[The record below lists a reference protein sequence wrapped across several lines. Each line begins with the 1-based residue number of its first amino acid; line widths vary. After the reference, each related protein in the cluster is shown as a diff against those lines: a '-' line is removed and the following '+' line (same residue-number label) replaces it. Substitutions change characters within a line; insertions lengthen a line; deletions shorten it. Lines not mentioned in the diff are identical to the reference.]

1 MEINDIVKILNR
13 FHESVYKDKSFYV
26 LQKTAVRS
34 GVAGA
39 YKRYTWILWFISES
53 GEKLR
58 AYTVVYT
65 ARVVSDTEKKDI
77 EALMTERMLE
87 GIYGI
92 IYNGGVFK
100 DNGDTDRR
108 DQQWGPYKD

>member
-1 MEINDIVKILNR
+1 MEINDIVKVLNR
-13 FHESVYKDKSFYV
+13 FHESIYKDKSFYV

-39 YKRYTWILWFISES
+39 YKRYTWILWFIPEG

-65 ARVVSDTEKKDI
+65 GRVVSDTEKKDI

-92 IYNGGVFK
+92 IYNREVFG
-100 DNGDTDRR
+100 DNGNIDRR
-108 DQQWGPYKD
+108 DQQWGSYKD

>member
-1 MEINDIVKILNR
+1 MTIEDIVATLNR

-26 LQKTAVRS
+26 LQKTGVRS

-39 YKRYTWILWFISES
+39 YKRYTWILWFIPES

-58 AYTVVYT
+58 AYTVVHT
-65 ARVVSDTEKKDI
+65 GRVVSDTEKKDM
-77 EALMTERMLE
+77 EALMTEQMLE

-92 IYNGGVFK
+92 IYNREVFG
-100 DNGDTDRR
+100 DNGDIDR
-108 DQQWGPYKD
+108 K